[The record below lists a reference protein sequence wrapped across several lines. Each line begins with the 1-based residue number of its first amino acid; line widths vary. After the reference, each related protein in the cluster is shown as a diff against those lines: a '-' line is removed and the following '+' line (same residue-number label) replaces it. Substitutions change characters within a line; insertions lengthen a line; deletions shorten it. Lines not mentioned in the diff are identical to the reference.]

1 MPRNVAR
8 YVSTV
13 TLSVLKLLATSPLET
28 VSQDGCSRVERRA
41 TFSSADRT
49 RFTMEQRL
57 ILVNLLI
64 KLGVAAAVASTLV
77 RSVEFKSLLF
87 REDRSLKQQIYLV
100 LWIGIPLSV
109 AVWIRFIQKSFLA
122 GDLSFETTILLGVI
136 AGRFTGML
144 GGAFIALPA
153 LFHGEWATLPFNVL
167 CGFIAGQLRTLA
179 PDRDDIWSFSPFIDL
194 SVYRMIR
201 RNLPTPRLFDWQVM
215 FFVTIVAL
223 RFVQTEISRYLPH
236 ATFTLEGLSFGGL
249 NPWVWL
255 AIYAT
260 SIIAIGTELKIW
272 NSVRIQIKLEEQERL
287 LLHARMEALQNQIN
301 PHFLFNTLNSVSSLV
316 RFDPDTARELI
327 IKLATILR
335 RLLNSGD
342 AFVPLREELEFI
354 DNYLDIEVV
363 RFGRDKLQVMKELE
377 PASLDVMVP
386 SMLLQPLVENSIKH
400 GLASKI
406 EGGSIFLRSRLTESQ
421 LIIEV
426 EDDGVGM
433 GSANLLEKPTG
444 LGGTGIGLANVAERL
459 KVLYGETAR
468 MTIDS
473 REGKGTLIR
482 LRLPVLQSE
491 GSIPAVLYE
500 ERSSTRR

>member
-1 MPRNVAR
+1 
-8 YVSTV
+8 
-13 TLSVLKLLATSPLET
+13 
-28 VSQDGCSRVERRA
+28 
-41 TFSSADRT
+41 
-49 RFTMEQRL
+49 MEQRL
-57 ILVNLLI
+57 ILINLLI
-64 KLGVAAAVASTLV
+64 KLGVGAAVASTLV

-87 REDRSLKQQIYLV
+87 REERSLKQQIYLV
-100 LWIGIPLSV
+100 LWIGIPLAI
-109 AVWIRFIQKSFLA
+109 AVWFRIIQKSFAA

-136 AGRFTGML
+136 AGRFAGMS
-144 GGAFIALPA
+144 GGVLLALPA
-153 LFHGEWATLPFNVL
+153 LLHGEWATLPFNVL
-167 CGFIAGQLRTLA
+167 CGFIAGQLRILA

-201 RNLPTPRLFDWQVM
+201 RNLPTPKLFDWQVM
-215 FFVTIVAL
+215 FFGTIVGL
-223 RFVQTEISRYLPH
+223 RFVQTELSRFLPR
-236 ATFTLEGLSFGGL
+236 ATFSLES
-249 NPWVWL
+249 PTWWVEAL
-255 AIYAT
+255 IYAT
-260 SIIAIGTELKIW
+260 SIVVIGTELKIF

-335 RLLNSGD
+335 RLLNSTD

-363 RFGRDKLQVMKELE
+363 RFGQDKLHVVKELD
-377 PASLDVMVP
+377 PASLDVMIP

-400 GLASKI
+400 GLSSKI
-406 EGGSIFLRSRLTESQ
+406 DGGSIYLRSRISDSKV
-421 LIIEV
+421 IVEV

-433 GSANLLEKPTG
+433 GAAQLLERPTG
-444 LGGTGIGLANVAERL
+444 FGGTGIGMANVAERL
-459 KVLYGETAR
+459 KVLYGDTAR

-473 REGKGTLIR
+473 REGKGTLVR
-482 LRLPVLQSE
+482 LRMPILE
-491 GSIPAVLYE
+491 TAGSIPAALYE